1 MKTVKDL
8 NELIPTIIDMVFDK
22 PEIGSSCYEQDEDGY
37 GGECDEPEQNT
48 ICYNKDG
55 WYIEV
60 SYDVSGEWIYDPGD
74 YWTPPSEDLRRAW
87 GEVTEIFASYTDEET
102 GEEYEF
108 TEDELAEMES
118 RINKELEDF

>member
-8 NELIPTIIDMVFDK
+8 NELIPTIIDMVFDE
-22 PEIGSSCYEQDEDGY
+22 PEIGSSCYEQDEDGC
-37 GGECDEPEQNT
+37 GCRCNKPEHNC
-48 ICYNKDG
+48 IWYEKDG

-60 SYDVSGEWIYDPGD
+60 SYDVCGEWIYDSGD
-74 YWTPPSEDLRRAW
+74 YWTPPSSYLNRAW
-87 GEVTEIFASYTDEET
+87 GEVTEICASYTDEET

>member
-8 NELIPTIIDMVFDK
+8 NELIPTIIDMVFDD
-22 PEIGSSCYEQDEDGY
+22 PEIGTSYLEQNEDGCVCRCEEPEHNSICYE
-37 GGECDEPEQNT
+37 
-48 ICYNKDG
+48 KDG

-60 SYDVSGEWIYDPGD
+60 SYDVCGEWSYDPGD
-74 YWTPPSEDLRRAW
+74 YWTPPSTDLKRSW
-87 GEVTEIFASYTDEET
+87 GEVTEIVAWFTDEET

-108 TEDELAEMES
+108 TGDELAEIER